1 MIPSGRLLLT
11 REGWYYLVVVGL
23 IVGAAM
29 LRGVNLILLL
39 GGLLLGPLVLS
50 LWALWRSVRGLR
62 ASRRLPQGICA
73 GDLLVVTVTLS
84 KPNRGWGAW
93 SVVVEDSIQRDS
105 AQQGK
110 SRWRPAVYFPYVPAG
125 QARKAAYRGRLL
137 ARGRYRLG
145 PLRVSTA
152 FPFGLIQGS
161 FSCADEQTLLVY
173 PRLGRLK
180 RTWAARRREVFAGM
194 HRRELRAGSEGDFFG
209 TRCWQ
214 PGDTRRQIHWRATAR
229 RGELVVCQREQ
240 PRHRD
245 VTLVLALWRP
255 RRPSVEQEQAVERAV
270 SFAATVVSDLCRQGG
285 AKVHLATFDREADWL
300 GGPASPAMLKDLMER
315 LAVVEARRDDH
326 LEELLRLSLNRSGPG
341 TEIVVVT
348 TRRIEPSRQARLVE
362 QANHSARRV
371 ARAVRWVNAAGRE
384 LDRFFHWEP
393 AGTPAGPLEK
403 QADPRASGQMHE
415 RGE

>member
-105 AQQGK
+105 AQQSK
-110 SRWRPAVYFPYVPAG
+110 SRWRPAVY
-125 QARKAAYRGRLL
+125 
-137 ARGRYRLG
+137 
-145 PLRVSTA
+145 
-152 FPFGLIQGS
+152 
-161 FSCADEQTLLVY
+161 QTLLVY

-326 LEELLRLSLNRSGPG
+326 LEELWSNRPTIRRDVWLGRCAGSTPQDENWIGSSTGNRPGRPRGHWKNKRIQGPPG
-341 TEIVVVT
+341 RCTNGE
-348 TRRIEPSRQARLVE
+348 SKVE
-362 QANHSARRV
+362 HSAGQPW
-371 ARAVRWVNAAGRE
+371 A
-384 LDRFFHWEP
+384 EP
-393 AGTPAGPLEK
+393 ASGTFERMTCRGFLR
-403 QADPRASGQMHE
+403 PRAPAALNCALGARKRFVCRSLPFVSTVTQACIWSACCKST
-415 RGE
+415 